1 MFTLQN
7 PDGQFS
13 NSINLVVN
21 APSPTPPP
29 TPAPTLSTISPNPVT
44 GSNNPI
50 TFTLNG
56 SHFVSGARVQ
66 VAYSGNGYTWVYT
79 NTNPTY
85 INSTQLTVPI
95 TTTTQPD
102 TWHVRVQNPD
112 GQFSNS
118 INLVVNALA
127 PTPPPTPAPT
137 LSTISPNP
145 VTGSNNPITFTL
157 NGSHFVSGARVQVAY
172 SGNGYT
178 WVYTNTNPTYI
189 NSTQLTVPITT
200 TTQPDT
206 WHVRASKTQNSNLAT
221 PST

>member
-1 MFTLQN
+1 MACTRVQN
-7 PDGQFS
+7 PEQQLS

-118 INLVVNALA
+118 IKPGRLTRLRQ
-127 PTPPPTPAPT
+127 PLP
-137 LSTISPNP
+137 
-145 VTGSNNPITFTL
+145 
-157 NGSHFVSGARVQVAY
+157 
-172 SGNGYT
+172 
-178 WVYTNTNPTYI
+178 TNTDESYARLSDESRPRDPEY
-189 NSTQLTVPITT
+189 LP
-200 TTQPDT
+200 
-206 WHVRASKTQNSNLAT
+206 
-221 PST
+221 